1 MAAADAV
8 QTLCRFNRSNLASTQ
23 RIGLLSPLLT
33 SWLSLTELRLLYA
46 LAHCLRNGAQCGTC
60 RSFPQPYRAPL

>member
-8 QTLCRFNRSNLASTQ
+8 QTLCRFNRFNRFIRSNLASTQ

-46 LAHCLRNGAQCGTC
+46 LAHCLRNGAQCGT
-60 RSFPQPYRAPL
+60 

>member
-8 QTLCRFNRSNLASTQ
+8 QTLCRFNRFIRSNLASTQ

-33 SWLSLTELRLLYA
+33 SWLSLTKLRLLYA
-46 LAHCLRNGAQCGTC
+46 LAHCLRNGAQCGT
-60 RSFPQPYRAPL
+60 